1 MCFCSGVHLA
11 QYLHHPQSLNRDGC
25 DSTVSRFYSP
35 LMGCPSSSSTT
46 SGNCCHVGQ
55 NSEAPLH
62 CANGCGT
69 QLSSAGMDK
78 LRKVRFRKMK
88 SLYCCKLISSIQTDV
103 LGRWSAQEEKDIRML
118 SRPDGSRLFQNLT
131 RGNWYLIQAEGY
143 LNNSAS
149 GQTSEMAL
157 TWNRTALPG
166 GSVSIIHNR
175 PV

>member
-1 MCFCSGVHLA
+1 M
-11 QYLHHPQSLNRDGC
+11 
-25 DSTVSRFYSP
+25 
-35 LMGCPSSSSTT
+35 
-46 SGNCCHVGQ
+46 
-55 NSEAPLH
+55 
-62 CANGCGT
+62 
-69 QLSSAGMDK
+69 
-78 LRKVRFRKMK
+78 
-88 SLYCCKLISSIQTDV
+88 QTDL

-166 GSVSIIHNR
+166 GSVSVYNQTEQFEDFQYFFSPLNCNLYSKHFLGDLL
-175 PV
+175 PVPRTVPLQLVFRIPLLLSVSVRSVLRVVSHHELVFSAL